1 MASPTIPLM
10 RTWIALFSVGI
21 ILVACSAG
29 ASQTVGAP
37 CSNDGQCASLSSGYC
52 ANAGV
57 CSRPCAVHSDC
68 GCAANT
74 TNGDIAQG
82 LCSTA
87 CINVG
92 GPAVCTR
99 VCANNA
105 DCDGATTCNPA
116 TENGLDLGYSVC
128 D

>member
-1 MASPTIPLM
+1 M
-10 RTWIALFSVGI
+10 RTWIAALLMTAAG
-21 ILVACSAG
+21 CSSGGG
-29 ASQTVGAP
+29 AVGAP
-37 CSNDGQCASLSSGYC
+37 CTNNNQCGSLPAGYC

-82 LCSTA
+82 KCEALCTNFGGST
-87 CINVG
+87 G
-92 GPAVCTR
+92 AVCTR

-105 DCDGATTCNPA
+105 GCEGATTCNPA